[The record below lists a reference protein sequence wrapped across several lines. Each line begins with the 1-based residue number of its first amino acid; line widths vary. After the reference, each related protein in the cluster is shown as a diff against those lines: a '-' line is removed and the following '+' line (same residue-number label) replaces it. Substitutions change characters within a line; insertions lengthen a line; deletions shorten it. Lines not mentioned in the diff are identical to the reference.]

1 MKEILDIITAYDD
14 ACENGIKGA
23 LATVVHVEGSS
34 YRKPG
39 ARMLITENGKLTGAI
54 SGGCLEGDAL
64 FKALQVMA
72 SGKTTLVTYDTNDED
87 DAKLGLGLGCNGI
100 IQVLI
105 EPLENNNVVQLLKSV
120 VSERRTTMLVTL
132 FSVADKKDPRAGTCF
147 LVSETGEKSG
157 ISPVPEEILV
167 KDAMS
172 ALRENYSVFKNY
184 SFDGNALS
192 AFIEYIVPQVS
203 LVIAGGGNDVHP
215 LADMAAILGWK
226 TTIIHG
232 KARGSSDFKRHDGC
246 QVVIS
251 KPEKALENI
260 SADNQTVFVL
270 MTHNYH
276 YDLILLRELI
286 KKDAVYVGVLGPAK
300 KLSRMLNELE
310 DEGVMLSG
318 KQLNTIHGP
327 VGLDIGAETPE
338 EIALSVVAEIKAV
351 LSGKKA
357 GPLRDKHLVIHHQQT
372 SY

>member
-1 MKEILDIITAYDD
+1 
-14 ACENGIKGA
+14 
-23 LATVVHVEGSS
+23 VHVEGSS

-39 ARMLITENGKLTGAI
+39 ARMLITEHGKLTGAI

-64 FKALQVMA
+64 YKALQVMT

-105 EPLENNNVVQLLKSV
+105 EPLENSNVVHLLKSV
-120 VSERRTTMLVTL
+120 AAERRTIALITL
-132 FSVADKKDPRAGTCF
+132 FSVANKKDKRAGTC
-147 LVSETGEKSG
+147 LLLSETGEQSG
-157 ISPVPEEILV
+157 SSPVLEETIV
-167 KDAMS
+167 KDATT
-172 ALRENYSVFKNY
+172 ALNENQSVFKNY
-184 SFDGNALS
+184 SLDGNAIS
-192 AFIEYIVPQVS
+192 AFIECIVPQVS

-215 LADMAAILGWK
+215 LADMASILGWK

-232 KARGSSDFKRHDGC
+232 KARGSSDFTDHYGC
-246 QVVIS
+246 QVLIS
-251 KPEKALENI
+251 KPEQALENF
-260 SADNQTVFVL
+260 SVDRQTVFVL
-270 MTHNYH
+270 MTHNYN

-286 KKDAVYVGVLGPAK
+286 KKDVVYIGVLGPAK
-300 KLSRMLNELE
+300 KLARMLGELE
-310 DEGVMLSG
+310 DQGLMLTN
-318 KQLNTIHGP
+318 KQLSIIHGP

-357 GPLRDKHLVIHHQQT
+357 MPLREKNPVIHHQQT